1 MRRTS
6 QDSTYRRMSQDAIR
20 KRSSEWVRRGS
31 MEVSKLGA
39 KHIVPTERCGPLS
52 VYVQGD
58 LSQQDKRAIFLTVHD
73 LGCNH
78 TSFHD
83 FVEHPTMCEIKE
95 RSVFIHVDIPGQED
109 NATDLADDF
118 QFPTMQMIGE
128 DLVTVLDFLHI
139 KYVIGLGEG
148 AGANILLRFG
158 MAHAS
163 RCLGLIL
170 VNVTAGK
177 TSVMDYF
184 KDKFRNWK
192 LGQVGHNPT
201 TEQYLVFHKFGHQLA
216 AENDDVL
223 KDREKTIL
231 DYQAKLRSAINAKN
245 LKRYVDAFLSRKDIT
260 GQLEKNLKIDTL
272 LLAGTKGS
280 YGSTVQ
286 QLHTM
291 MDKQKTQ
298 LLKIDDV
305 GDVVNEAPEKVA
317 QSILLFCKGQGLLT
331 SVAMPGVERQRTI
344 SGGEGDAPNLNRQ
357 RTMSMEEYDKPNIRR
372 LSITA
377 IQQKPGE

>member
-1 MRRTS
+1 M
-6 QDSTYRRMSQDAIR
+6 
-20 KRSSEWVRRGS
+20 
-31 MEVSKLGA
+31 VS
-39 KHIVPTERCGPLS
+39 IVPQAMGPLS
-52 VYVQGD
+52 VYAQEI

-83 FVEHPTMCEIKE
+83 FVEHPTMSEIKE
-95 RSVFIHVDIPGQED
+95 RSVFIHVDVPGQED
-109 NATDLADDF
+109 NAPDLADDF

-163 RCLGLIL
+163 AAWDLFSSMSLL
-170 VNVTAGK
+170 AKLPSWTTSK
-177 TSVMDYF
+177 T
-184 KDKFRNWK
+184 KNWK

-216 AENDDVL
+216 QENDDVI

-245 LKRYVDAFLSRKDIT
+245 LKRYVDSFLNRKDIT
-260 GQLEKNLKIDTL
+260 GVLEKNLKIDTL

-280 YGSTVQ
+280 YGHTVQ
-286 QLHTM
+286 HLHTM

-331 SVAMPGVERQRTI
+331 SVAMPGVERQRTF
-344 SGGEGDAPNLNRQ
+344 SGGESAEGPQLLRQ